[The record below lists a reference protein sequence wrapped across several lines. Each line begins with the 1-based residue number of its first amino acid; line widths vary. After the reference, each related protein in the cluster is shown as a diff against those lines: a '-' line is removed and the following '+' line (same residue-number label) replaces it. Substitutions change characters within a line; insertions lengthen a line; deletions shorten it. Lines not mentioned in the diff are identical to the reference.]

1 MKKFNDLCREALFI
15 TSMKPDSDT
24 ASPAGQSQCP
34 CQAQDGFSKTVDDF
48 MSQNNMVQ
56 PTDDTGETG
65 EIEGDS
71 QDDTSNV
78 ELECTGDGLRVKF
91 NGVEIVLPADV
102 VQKIKDH
109 SDSEETETPEEETE
123 EQSDSDSETEDTETE
138 NESETETD
146 DEDNEDKSK
155 KDDAPF

>member
-65 EIEGDS
+65 EIDGDS

-109 SDSEETETPEEETE
+109 SDSEETETTDTETE
-123 EQSDSDSETEDTETE
+123 ESSDSESEDTETE
-138 NESETETD
+138 NETETETD
-146 DEDNEDKSK
+146 DEDKSK

>member
-109 SDSEETETPEEETE
+109 SDSEETETPEETE

-138 NESETETD
+138 NEPETETD

>member
-71 QDDTSNV
+71 QDDASNV

-109 SDSEETETPEEETE
+109 SDSEETETTDTETE
-123 EQSDSDSETEDTETE
+123 ESSDSESEDTETE
-138 NESETETD
+138 NETETETD
-146 DEDNEDKSK
+146 DEDKSK